1 MSEVRDV
8 LVVLNE
14 RSGGAMATSV
24 VTVRREDLL
33 QRRAEI
39 LESLG
44 MSLEQF
50 ATVSATHAMSG
61 AEWDAR
67 EELDDIAFLLG
78 ESAS

>member
-1 MSEVRDV
+1 
-8 LVVLNE
+8 
-14 RSGGAMATSV
+14 MATPV

-33 QRRAEI
+33 RRRAEI
-39 LESLG
+39 LKRLG

-50 ATVSATHAMSG
+50 AEISTTHAMSG
-61 AEWDAR
+61 TEWDAR